1 MEFDKNRFIKQ
12 IVISGK
18 KYTVY
23 SLPALAKAGFGDPA
37 VLPFSIRILLESAL
51 RNFDNYQISMNDI
64 KTLAGWKPKNM
75 LAEVAFKPGRVILQD
90 FTGVPCVVDLA
101 AMRSAMKKMGGDV
114 KKINPQV
121 PCDLVVDHSLQVD
134 AFGSTDSF
142 SRNVAL
148 EFKRNKERY
157 QFLKWGQAAFA
168 NFRVIP
174 PATGIIHQVNLEYLA
189 SGVLQKRVPGKP
201 TILFPDSLVGTDS
214 HTTMINGL
222 GIVGWG
228 VGGIE
233 AESVMLGEPLNMVM
247 PEVIGVRV
255 SGKMNEGVTASDV
268 VLTVVQL
275 LRKRG
280 VVDKFVEFFGP
291 GIQNLS
297 LADRATISNM
307 CPEYG
312 ATLGI
317 FPVDKTTID
326 YYRMTGRAKE
336 AKLVERYYKA
346 QGLFDPYRKAE
357 PEFTDVLTLDLGT
370 IEPCLAGPKRPQD
383 RVRLADLKETFTSAL
398 TAPLGH
404 NGFGLAPADLERTE
418 PVARTSESI
427 THGSVVLAAIT
438 SCTNTSNPYVLIGA
452 GLLAQKAV
460 QKGLKVKSFVKTSLT
475 PGSQV
480 VDEYLRRAGLMQGL
494 EALGFHNVGYGC
506 ATCIGNSGPLPEP
519 VSAAIEKGGLI
530 AASVTSGNRNFE
542 GRINPHVK
550 ANYLASPMLVV
561 AYAIAGTV
569 RKNLFDEPI
578 GQDRHGNDVYL
589 NDIWPRQKEI
599 DSVIKKFVTAKVFS
613 GKYRNAA
620 RGNPNWRAIKPPK
633 SELYRWNPKSTYIQH
648 PPYFETITGK
658 LLALEDIKGSR
669 VLVMLGDS
677 ITTDHISPAGNIS
690 PASPAGEY
698 LTSLG
703 IERKDFNSYGSRRG
717 NDRVMARGTFA
728 NIRLRNLLAPGT
740 EGSFTTYFP
749 TGEKL
754 SIFEASC
761 RYKSSGI
768 PLIGIAGKEY
778 GTGSSRD
785 WAAKGPALLGIRV
798 VIAETFERIHR
809 SNLAGM
815 GILPL
820 QFRPG
825 ENAGSLG
832 LTGAELYDF
841 IGLSEKLR
849 PRQEISV
856 VASAP
861 DGTQRNFSAIVRLDT
876 PVEIDYYRNGGI
888 LPAVLR
894 KIACKPD

>member
-23 SLPALAKAGFGDPA
+23 SLLALAKAGFGDPA

-51 RNFDNYQISMNDI
+51 RNFDNYQISMDDI

-114 KKINPQV
+114 KRINPQV

-189 SGVLQKRVPGKP
+189 SGVLQKRVPGQP
-201 TILFPDSLVGTDS
+201 TVLFPDSLVGTDS